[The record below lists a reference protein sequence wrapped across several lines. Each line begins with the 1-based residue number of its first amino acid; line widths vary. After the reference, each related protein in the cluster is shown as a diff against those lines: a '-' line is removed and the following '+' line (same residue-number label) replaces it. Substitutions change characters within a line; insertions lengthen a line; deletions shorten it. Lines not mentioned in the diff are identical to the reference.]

1 MDPSDIDN
9 QFYATGEYRKS
20 VYAQSELFYTH
31 ACKVASK
38 PLFEEF
44 PEDTTAVEGNKV
56 LLPVKIIGSPQPTL
70 TWYHDNTRLGNDYAH
85 EISSDGSLTIITAE
99 MRHSGTYRLVATNS
113 EGTVE
118 KQFSL
123 KVINEENEEP
133 PLATAAEVIQSS
145 PVPVA
150 EFGQYVSQ
158 NHANSNNGF
167 TTLYK
172 VYYSHQN
179 IIAKV

>member
-1 MDPSDIDN
+1 M
-9 QFYATGEYRKS
+9 
-20 VYAQSELFYTH
+20 
-31 ACKVASK
+31 ASK
-38 PLFEEF
+38 PYFELF
-44 PEDTTAVEGNKV
+44 PDDDSVIEGKKV

-70 TWYHDNTRLGNDYAH
+70 TWYHEKTHLGNDYAH

-123 KVINEENEEP
+123 KVITEEDEEP
-133 PLATAAEVIQSS
+133 PLATAAKMIKSR

-158 NHANSNNGF
+158 NHANGNKGF
-167 TTLYK
+167 SSLYT
-172 VYYSHQN
+172 VSH
-179 IIAKV
+179 

>member
-1 MDPSDIDN
+1 M
-9 QFYATGEYRKS
+9 
-20 VYAQSELFYTH
+20 
-31 ACKVASK
+31 ASK
-38 PLFEEF
+38 PYFEQF
-44 PEDTTAVEGNKV
+44 PDDDSVIEGKKV
-56 LLPVKIIGSPQPTL
+56 LLPVKIIGSPHPTL

-123 KVINEENEEP
+123 KVITEEDEEP
-133 PLATAAEVIQSS
+133 PLATAAEMIKSR

-158 NHANSNNGF
+158 NHANGNKGF
-167 TTLYK
+167 SSLYTVSRYSCKENCFRETL
-172 VYYSHQN
+172 
-179 IIAKV
+179 

>member
-1 MDPSDIDN
+1 M
-9 QFYATGEYRKS
+9 
-20 VYAQSELFYTH
+20 H
-31 ACKVASK
+31 ACSVASK
-38 PLFEEF
+38 PFFEEF
-44 PEDTTAVEGNKV
+44 PEDATAVEGNKV

-70 TWYHDNTRLGNDYAH
+70 TWYHDNTRLGNDYAY

-123 KVINEENEEP
+123 KVITEEDEEP
-133 PLATAAEVIQSS
+133 PFATAAEMIKSR

-158 NHANSNNGF
+158 NHANSNNEF
-167 TTLYK
+167 IALYK
-172 VYYSHQN
+172 VHYSYQKLY
-179 IIAKV
+179 IIIRK

>member
-1 MDPSDIDN
+1 M
-9 QFYATGEYRKS
+9 
-20 VYAQSELFYTH
+20 H
-31 ACKVASK
+31 ACSVASR
-38 PLFEEF
+38 LFFEEF
-44 PEDTTAVEGNKV
+44 PEDATAVEGNKV

-70 TWYHDNTRLGNDYAH
+70 TWYHDNTRLGNDYAY

-123 KVINEENEEP
+123 KVITEDEDEEP
-133 PLATAAEVIQSS
+133 SLAATAEMIKSR

-158 NHANSNNGF
+158 NHANSNNEF
-167 TTLYK
+167 IALYK
-172 VYYSHQN
+172 VHYSYQN
-179 IIAKV
+179 CTYNEKVDLFIVI

>member
-1 MDPSDIDN
+1 M
-9 QFYATGEYRKS
+9 
-20 VYAQSELFYTH
+20 H
-31 ACKVASK
+31 ACIVASK
-38 PLFEEF
+38 PFFEEF
-44 PEDTTAVEGNKV
+44 PKDATAVEGNKV
-56 LLPVKIIGSPQPTL
+56 LLPVKVIGSPQPTL

-123 KVINEENEEP
+123 KVITEEDEDEEP
-133 PLATAAEVIQSS
+133 PLAASAEMIKSR

-150 EFGQYVSQ
+150 EFGRYVSQ

-172 VYYSHQN
+172 VHYKHHWLYCTYL
-179 IIAKV
+179 KVDVLQLLKLMYNFIVCT